1 MRLLLPCKCRDRGEE
16 DFWNLLPAHPLLL
29 YLPTCLTTYTTHTLI
44 NEETGDPCPSPW
56 RKEGHALQRLHMSHP
71 TPPCPALEQVWWPSP
86 STFYKYKGRLQDKG
100 GGQNFGEGEKQTIDS
115 RGEYAEKKERK
126 KRAVTEETE
135 RERQRIVWREIRW
148 QKQREEEE
156 RPQLAAATPTPP
168 GAQTQQH
175 CPCHSQPSSAH
186 HLPPTRC
193 CTIEEKAATCASAR
207 GRRRRKPLLS
217 SGFPATATFIITVR
231 HRRIP
236 LHIHQHHRQLSLP
249 SQSTTAPWEAEG
261 RNENRGEQ
269 SWRKTQR
276 RRGRK
281 ADHRPRHSPGR
292 RHQHLH
298 EAAAERE
305 ERCWQREQRKQRKK
319 SSAETAGRRKKAAAT
334 PLPNRPPAPPSA
346 HLSRLIIRG
355 NSSLITFGC
364 SSSCMQNVH
373 SARSASKKLISWL
386 LCRCTVTSLCSFRAG
401 TSAQPM
407 QPGWVQ
413 PCRK

>member
-1 MRLLLPCKCRDRGEE
+1 VRLLLPCKCRDRGEE

-156 RPQLAAATPTPP
+156 RPQPAAATPTPP

-217 SGFPATATFIITVR
+217 SGFPATATFITRGGVKGRQAGARAPTRIFFFLGVKQKCELIDIKTV
-231 HRRIP
+231 IP
-236 LHIHQHHRQLSLP
+236 
-249 SQSTTAPWEAEG
+249 AGW
-261 RNENRGEQ
+261 
-269 SWRKTQR
+269 
-276 RRGRK
+276 
-281 ADHRPRHSPGR
+281 
-292 RHQHLH
+292 
-298 EAAAERE
+298 
-305 ERCWQREQRKQRKK
+305 REQK
-319 SSAETAGRRKKAAAT
+319 AEKNGPTAHQFCVI
-334 PLPNRPPAPPSA
+334 N
-346 HLSRLIIRG
+346 
-355 NSSLITFGC
+355 
-364 SSSCMQNVH
+364 
-373 SARSASKKLISWL
+373 
-386 LCRCTVTSLCSFRAG
+386 
-401 TSAQPM
+401 
-407 QPGWVQ
+407 
-413 PCRK
+413 